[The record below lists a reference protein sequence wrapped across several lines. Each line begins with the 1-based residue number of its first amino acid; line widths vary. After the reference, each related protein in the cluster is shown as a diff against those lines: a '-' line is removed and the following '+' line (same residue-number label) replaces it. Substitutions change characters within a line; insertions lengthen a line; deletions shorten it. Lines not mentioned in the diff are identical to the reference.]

1 MKIMQVVYPG
11 LGGNSSVAF
20 SLVEGQNKIYKN
32 LFIFAGVE
40 NLRKDFIEKCKKNKI
55 EYKYYKKKRLQFNI
69 SKLINES
76 KNFKPNIILIHDYF
90 ILPFFFYKLKFKKTV
105 ICFIHHTPDKTKNFI
120 QWIFFFLNYFLSD
133 KTILVSKRNKSSL
146 IYKMQKANPK
156 KIRVIENGINVKK
169 FKK

>member
-1 MKIMQVVYPG
+1 MQIVYPG

-40 NLRKDFIEKCKKNKI
+40 DLRKDFIGKCKKNKI

-69 SKLINES
+69 SKLLKES

-90 ILPFFFYKLKFKKTV
+90 ILPFFLYKLIFKKTM
-105 ICFIHHTPDKTKNFI
+105 ICFIHHTPDKTKNLV

-146 IYKMQKANPK
+146 IYKIQKANPN

>member
-1 MKIMQVVYPG
+1 MKVMQIVYPG

-20 SLVEGQNKIYKN
+20 SLVEGQNKTYNN
-32 LFIFAGVE
+32 LFVFAGVE
-40 NLRKDFIEKCKKNKI
+40 NLRKDFVKKCKKNKI
-55 EYKYYKKKRLQFNI
+55 KYKYDKKKRLQFNI
-69 SKLINES
+69 SKLFHES

-90 ILPFFFYKLKFKKTV
+90 ILPFFFYKFIFKKTV
-105 ICFIHHTPDKTKNFI
+105 ICFVHHTPDKTKKFI
-120 QWIFFFLNYFLSD
+120 EWVFFFLNYFLSD

-146 IYKMQKANPK
+146 IYKIQKINPN